1 MNNVKQPFFTDSE
14 VISAYSR
21 NEALEDGV
29 LIDVSEM
36 AREAGFRLPVAITEA
51 LWADIEAISERFTW
65 QEVKGRLWD
74 VLWMGIQAVRSS
86 KVGGDTLVY
95 GLHLPVGATTEYQV
109 KLVCGPG
116 DDAEPVITLMRPD
129 ED

>member
-1 MNNVKQPFFTDSE
+1 MNDVKRPFFTDSE

-36 AREAGFRLPVAITEA
+36 AREAGFRLPVALTEA

-95 GLHLPVGATTEYQV
+95 TLHLPVGDTTEYRV